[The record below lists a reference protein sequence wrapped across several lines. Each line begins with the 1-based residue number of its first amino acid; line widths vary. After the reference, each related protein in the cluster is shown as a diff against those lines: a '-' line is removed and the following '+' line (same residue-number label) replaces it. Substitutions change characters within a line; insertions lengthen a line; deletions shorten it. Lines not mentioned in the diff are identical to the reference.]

1 MLVSKSSLTTFL
13 VKSSI
18 NVCAHLYECVQLER
32 KFLLRITSSL
42 GPDQFAKRYPVSEEA
57 YTIYLALQ
65 KHTLPLSWQI
75 KENYRNPARALY
87 FSIHCWLQNPAWPTE
102 TQLQLKTCT
111 AHLYLILLFIQV
123 HMSIILPH
131 LFAMWKILWLVIR
144 SDMSA
149 LNCQC
154 EICQHIYPLMRQPWR
169 RLCVKKELQRD

>member
-32 KFLLRITSSL
+32 KFSLRITSSL

-75 KENYRNPARALY
+75 NRK
-87 FSIHCWLQNPAWPTE
+87 LQKSSKST
-102 TQLQLKTCT
+102 
-111 AHLYLILLFIQV
+111 LLFN
-123 HMSIILPH
+123 SL
-131 LFAMWKILWLVIR
+131 LVTKSKSSMANRNTAIVKDLHC
-144 SDMSA
+144 SS
-149 LNCQC
+149 LS
-154 EICQHIYPLMRQPWR
+154 HSPLYPGTHEHYTTTS
-169 RLCVKKELQRD
+169 LCHVENLVASNQK